1 MKKFIALLLVTL
13 AFAQQAKAESIVV
26 IDQNGT
32 VTKQIYTTP
41 TTYVSQP
48 TVVTTQPAQTIT
60 VVRESPV
67 VQNSYY
73 YDSYATNAALAAGVT
88 TAVVGGLLFH
98 GFHGGHHHG
107 HGRPAPAPHHGRHG
121 GPGHGGHHR

>member
-1 MKKFIALLLVTL
+1 MKKFLILLTCILT
-13 AFAQQAKAESIVV
+13 FATQAKAESIVV

-32 VTKQIYTTP
+32 VIRQIYTSP
-41 TTYVSQP
+41 STYVTQP
-48 TVVTTQPAQTIT
+48 TVVTTAPIQPVT

-73 YDSYATNAALAAGVT
+73 YDAPSTSAAWAAGVT

-98 GFHGGHHHG
+98 DFRGHHRHGRHHGGH
-107 HGRPAPAPHHGRHG
+107 RR
-121 GPGHGGHHR
+121 

>member
-1 MKKFIALLLVTL
+1 MKKFIALILTIST
-13 AFAQQAKAESIVV
+13 FATAAHAESIVV

-32 VTKQIYTTP
+32 VVRQMYTSP
-41 TTYVSQP
+41 TTYV
-48 TVVTTQPAQTIT
+48 TQPVAVAPTQTVT

-73 YDSYATNAALAAGVT
+73 YDSYSTNAALAAGVT

-98 GFHGGHHHG
+98 GFHGGHHH
-107 HGRPAPAPHHGRHG
+107 HHHRPAPMPRG
-121 GPGHGGHHR
+121 GHHGGHHHR